1 MKLLYSWSRYAA
13 IAWLMVVIVII
24 AFAVRQGASFDSS
37 IMALLPESDQQP
49 LVQQAANKMSKRY
62 SSRLVVMLSSGDENL
77 LRQSVERLALRLESN
92 TDVSNVLWQID
103 EERVTN
109 QSLKELLPYRFSILD
124 GNSRALLLDGQFE
137 QLRNR
142 AIQNVFGPLTVA
154 QASIVED
161 PFGLL
166 NELMLGQ
173 SDGLRVKSSNRLLK
187 VSGASIPSYII
198 SLTLSGDPFDPAV
211 QRNILETINI
221 EQPLMQEQGISLAMS
236 GMLLHAAAGAE
247 QATKEISTIGMGSL
261 FGILVVVIAVFRQ
274 AKSVLLML
282 FPVAIGCVTAS
293 AVTILLFDR
302 VHMVTFAFGAGLVG
316 VSIDYALHFLS
327 ERRVSE
333 HQVVMPKVLPGLLLG
348 LFSSVIAY
356 AAQSLAP
363 FPGLRQMAVFSVVG
377 LCASWLTVVLWL
389 PVFTR
394 QDPVLPLGAAASL
407 DKLRYRFPV
416 LERSPVLLVVLA
428 ILIVLSAFS
437 LMRTAAL
444 DDIRLLQ
451 TSSSA
456 LLEQERKVQ
465 QAIAGS
471 SSAQFLLV
479 SGDSV
484 EQVLQTEEL
493 IASALDELV
502 VEKVFEDY
510 QMLSQALPSEN
521 RQAENSELIR
531 RLYEQQLKSFY
542 TVLNIDEGV
551 EHQAQEQFEQISD
564 RVLVL
569 DAWVQQQ
576 GSERWKD
583 LLISDQFGASATV
596 IRFSGKLTESA
607 GHKLRGIASRYNG
620 VIYVDQVK
628 NISSLM
634 RDYRQQ
640 IVTWVLLAYGCVF
653 LVLLARYRQQ
663 VWRVITPPLLASVFT
678 LACLVQLE
686 GGINLFHLMALILV
700 LGIGVDMGIFLF
712 ETDGAAHTWL
722 AVSLSCYTSL
732 LAFGLLSL
740 SDTPVLHHFGLTVLI
755 GLVFVWLLAPIV
767 RRGEQTLFQVH
778 V

>member
-1 MKLLYSWSRYAA
+1 M
-13 IAWLMVVIVII
+13 
-24 AFAVRQGASFDSS
+24 
-37 IMALLPESDQQP
+37 
-49 LVQQAANKMSKRY
+49 
-62 SSRLVVMLSSGDENL
+62 
-77 LRQSVERLALRLESN
+77 
-92 TDVSNVLWQID
+92 
-103 EERVTN
+103 
-109 QSLKELLPYRFSILD
+109 
-124 GNSRALLLDGQFE
+124 
-137 QLRNR
+137 
-142 AIQNVFGPLTVA
+142 
-154 QASIVED
+154 
-161 PFGLL
+161 
-166 NELMLGQ
+166 
-173 SDGLRVKSSNRLLK
+173 
-187 VSGASIPSYII
+187 
-198 SLTLSGDPFDPAV
+198 
-211 QRNILETINI
+211 
-221 EQPLMQEQGISLAMS
+221 
-236 GMLLHAAAGAE
+236 
-247 QATKEISTIGMGSL
+247 
-261 FGILVVVIAVFRQ
+261 
-274 AKSVLLML
+274 
-282 FPVAIGCVTAS
+282 
-293 AVTILLFDR
+293 
-302 VHMVTFAFGAGLVG
+302 
-316 VSIDYALHFLS
+316 
-327 ERRVSE
+327 
-333 HQVVMPKVLPGLLLG
+333 
-348 LFSSVIAY
+348 
-356 AAQSLAP
+356 
-363 FPGLRQMAVFSVVG
+363 
-377 LCASWLTVVLWL
+377 
-389 PVFTR
+389 
-394 QDPVLPLGAAASL
+394 
-407 DKLRYRFPV
+407 
-416 LERSPVLLVVLA
+416 
-428 ILIVLSAFS
+428 
-437 LMRTAAL
+437 
-444 DDIRLLQ
+444 
-451 TSSSA
+451 
-456 LLEQERKVQ
+456 Q

-510 QMLSQALPSEN
+510 QMLSQALPSEK